1 MFRLKADLHRFPTG
15 VFGSAGDL
23 IRPTDVRERDTLMI
37 ACSELGT
44 APDNVSFAKPGRF
57 VILQHIGASVP
68 SKVECDNH
76 EELAFDDVEALF
88 DKCDFRHVIVCGRL
102 DSGVIRYWL
111 QPMNDGDTDV
121 GKFRLRFDNGTRHL
135 VDSNYS
141 PDSVTDR
148 CTLMICEHVLCQI
161 ENLLTHPFIV
171 KRAFAKQISFH
182 GWIIDDKTA
191 RVFAYSFEESAYVPI

>member
-23 IRPTDVRERDTLMI
+23 IHPTSVRERDTLMI

-57 VILQHIGASVP
+57 IILQHIGASVP
-68 SKVECDNH
+68 SKEECDNH
-76 EELAFDDVEALF
+76 EELSFDDIATLF
-88 DKCDFRHVIVCGRL
+88 DKYDFRNVIVCGHL
-102 DSGVIRYWL
+102 NSGVIRYWL
-111 QPMNDGDTDV
+111 QPMKEGDTDV
-121 GKFRLRFDNGTRHL
+121 GKFRFRFEKGARDL

-141 PDSVTDR
+141 PKTATDR
-148 CTLMICEHVLCQI
+148 CMLMICEHVLCQI
-161 ENLLTHPFIV
+161 ENLLTHPFIM
-171 KRAFAKQISFH
+171 KRVRAEQLSFH
-182 GWIIDDKTA
+182 GWVIDDETA